1 MNPKSISKFQNT
13 KDWTFVKDGL
23 DDFRD
28 GLPPPA
34 HDSDII
40 QVRLEMSS
48 GQVQVLLTH

>member
-1 MNPKSISKFQNT
+1 MNPNSISKFMNT

-34 HDSDII
+34 HDGDII
-40 QVRLEMSS
+40 QVDFKSCIGM
-48 GQVQVLLTH
+48 V